1 MNYVKLILPMMI
13 LGFMPVVYADGIGPG
28 AALAPAATNAEAA
41 PAVSNQQFQN
51 LITQIKAR
59 QYKSRQLAM
68 RPRHTP
74 PPAPLTYEQQQ
85 QYMLASLPP
94 HSTPS
99 EESDMAFNAL
109 LQKNIPMNPEQ
120 VLKLR
125 QQMDVAQRASAV
137 TPNIPPKAVSSTL
150 MINLAPGATPPAIRL
165 SQGYVSS
172 LVFVDST
179 GTPWPIDSYDIGNP
193 GMVHIQW
200 DGRGNILLLQ
210 AVSPYI
216 SGDIVIRLVG
226 LNTPITLEL
235 ISGQRVVD
243 YRVDAHVSGIGP
255 NTKELPTGTDLP
267 NSANQLLLGV
277 LDGIA
282 PPGSKSLSVSGAN
295 NTQAWMLGDMMY
307 MRTRFNVLS
316 PGWVGKMVSPDGMIA
331 YEIPKTSSV
340 LISRYGEPVQLKI
353 EGL

>member
-1 MNYVKLILPMMI
+1 MNFVKLILPILI
-13 LGFMPVVYADGIGPG
+13 LGFIPEVYANGTDSP
-28 AALAPAATNAEAA
+28 LTPAANPSLA

-51 LITQIKAR
+51 LITQIKAK
-59 QYKSRQLAM
+59 QYRARQLAM
-68 RPRHTP
+68 RPHRQP
-74 PPAPLTYEQQQ
+74 PPAPMTYEQQQ
-85 QYMLASLPP
+85 QYMLNSLPT

-99 EESDMAFNAL
+99 EESNMAFNAL

-120 VLKLR
+120 ILRLR
-125 QQMDVAQRASAV
+125 QQMDISQRASSV

-200 DGRGNILLLQ
+200 DGRGNIILLQ
-210 AVSPYI
+210 AVTPYI
-216 SGDIVIRLVG
+216 SGDIVVRLVG

-277 LDGIA
+277 LDGVA
-282 PPGSKSLSVSGAN
+282 PPGSKSLSVSGAS

-307 MRTRFNVLS
+307 MRTRFNLLS

-331 YEIPKTSSV
+331 YEVPKTSSV

>member
-1 MNYVKLILPMMI
+1 MKYVKLMLPIVI
-13 LGFMPVVYADGIGPG
+13 LGLVSVVYADDLPVTSTG
-28 AALAPAATNAEAA
+28 AA

-59 QYKSRQLAM
+59 QYRSRQLAM
-68 RPRHTP
+68 RPHHQP

-85 QYMLASLPP
+85 QLMLSSLPP
-94 HSTPS
+94 HSAPT

-125 QQMDVAQRASAV
+125 QQMDISQRASAV
-137 TPNIPPKAVSSTL
+137 TPTIPPKAVSSTL

-200 DGRGNILLLQ
+200 DGRGNIILLQ

-282 PPGSKSLSVSGAN
+282 PPGSKSLTVSGAN

>member
-1 MNYVKLILPMMI
+1 MKYVKLMLPLFI
-13 LGFMPVVYADGIGPG
+13 FGLVTVVHADGTG
-28 AALAPAATNAEAA
+28 ADFTSPVANTGVA

-68 RPRHTP
+68 RPHHVP

-94 HSTPS
+94 HAAPT

-109 LQKNIPMNPEQ
+109 LQKNMPMNPEQ

-125 QQMDVAQRASAV
+125 QQLDISQRASAV
-137 TPNIPPKAVSSTL
+137 TPTIPPKAVSSTL

-200 DGRGNILLLQ
+200 DGKGNIILLQ

-277 LDGIA
+277 LDGVA

-307 MRTRFNVLS
+307 VRTRFNVLS